1 MRDNPRIA
9 VVDDDESVRR
19 ALGNLLSS
27 VGYQVELFA
36 SAEEF
41 LNAGHL
47 HDTDCLILDVR
58 MPGMSGL
65 ELQQRLAATPYLI
78 PIIFITAHA
87 DADAQAQALAEVRRR
102 ALEAGALDFLLKP
115 FSEESLLNSVRAA
128 MHSGGGK
135 P

>member
-1 MRDNPRIA
+1 MRDNPRIS
-9 VVDDDESVRR
+9 VVDDDVSVRR
-19 ALGNLLSS
+19 ALGNLISS

-41 LNAGHL
+41 LNSGHL

-58 MPGMSGL
+58 MPGLSGL
-65 ELQQRLAATPYLI
+65 ELQQRLATTNYLI

-87 DADAQAQALAEVRRR
+87 SDEEARRR

-115 FSEESLLNSVRAA
+115 FSEESLLTSVRAA

>member
-1 MRDNPRIA
+1 MRDSPRIA

-27 VGYQVELFA
+27 VGYQVELCA

-65 ELQQRLAATPYLI
+65 ELQQRLAATTYLI

-87 DADAQAQALAEVRRR
+87 SDEEARRR

-115 FSEESLLNSVRAA
+115 FSEESLLNSVRTAI
-128 MHSGGGK
+128 HSGGGK

>member
-1 MRDNPRIA
+1 MRDNPRIS
-9 VVDDDESVRR
+9 VVDDDVSVRR
-19 ALGNLLSS
+19 ALGNLISS

-65 ELQQRLAATPYLI
+65 ELQQRLDATHYLI

-87 DADAQAQALAEVRRR
+87 SDEEARRR

-128 MHSGGGK
+128 IHSGGGK

>member
-1 MRDNPRIA
+1 MRDNSRIS
-9 VVDDDESVRR
+9 VVDDDVSVRR
-19 ALGNLLSS
+19 ALGNLISS

-41 LNAGHL
+41 LNSGHL

-65 ELQQRLAATPYLI
+65 ELQQRLAATNYLI

-87 DADAQAQALAEVRRR
+87 SDEEARRR

-128 MHSGGGK
+128 IHSGGGK
-135 P
+135 L

>member
-1 MRDNPRIA
+1 MRDNPRIS
-9 VVDDDESVRR
+9 VVDDDVSVRR
-19 ALGNLLSS
+19 ALGNLISS

-41 LNAGHL
+41 LNSSHL

-58 MPGMSGL
+58 MPGLSGL
-65 ELQQRLAATPYLI
+65 ELQQRLAATNYLI

-87 DADAQAQALAEVRRR
+87 SDEEARRR

-115 FSEESLLNSVRAA
+115 FSEESLLTSVRAA